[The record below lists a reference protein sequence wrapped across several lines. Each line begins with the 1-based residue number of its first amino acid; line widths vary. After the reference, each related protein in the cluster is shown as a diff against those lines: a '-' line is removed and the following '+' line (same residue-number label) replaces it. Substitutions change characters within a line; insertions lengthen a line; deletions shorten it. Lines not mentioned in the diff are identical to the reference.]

1 MNSFTFFSIE
11 LLNSKLFLFFS
22 AFLGKIKAAF
32 ETDPSLSNLLLDDF
46 FKNAIESCQSGWR
59 NVIAQTALLG
69 IPSPAFSC
77 ALAFYDGYRTAKLPA
92 NLIQV
97 SFLCYFVDWI
107 DLPALGITVV
117 VFLITPSPSSVSFS
131 FLLSSFSSPL
141 LLLFFLF
148 SFSSS
153 SSLPFFLFLILLVPS
168 SLLLIYLLL
177 FLLLLPKSRQLTL
190 K

>member
-107 DLPALGITVV
+107 DFPALGITNVV
-117 VFLITPSPSSVSFS
+117 LLLSLPFIFLLLYFLLPFLLILILLFPSPLPS
-131 FLLSSFSSPL
+131 LHYPL
-141 LLLFFLF
+141 PLHN

-153 SSLPFFLFLILLVPS
+153 FLFLLLILILLVPS
-168 SLLLIYLLL
+168 FSSTFSFPRVIN
-177 FLLLLPKSRQLTL
+177 
-190 K
+190 